1 MRDEVVLPEFRDV
14 FRGVVTDNCQNTKV
28 IGIGRIGKFLCCI
41 DTADISGNEVGHIA
55 AHPAVFHNGNEAGH
69 QQYHGYRTEAQDEL
83 HFHRKLEFTY
93 I

>member
-1 MRDEVVLPEFRDV
+1 MRL
-14 FRGVVTDNCQNTKV
+14 
-28 IGIGRIGKFLCCI
+28 

-93 I
+93 ISTYFSEHSVCINMQTYIKNVYSANRYLEL